1 MLKAQPTLI
10 DWSTVNSRIEQY
22 TSEFDY
28 DTRSQALAHVLLDAL
43 FPLTPEEISEC
54 ITDGPNDRGVDA
66 VLIQELNDGDRIDL
80 FQVKCGE
87 SFEKAAKH
95 FPAVEIDKL
104 LAFISDVLAKKDS
117 LRKTANP
124 ILWGKVQEI
133 WEAFDRGTPSFVV
146 HFASNLQ
153 GLEPTQ
159 RERAEESLRRYRTFS
174 IREHT
179 LSSLAVLLIEAKK
192 PSIDREIQVVDD
204 QCFERVDGNVRGL
217 VATVQASSLVEMIR
231 DPRSPDEVL
240 RSIFD
245 ENVRV
250 YLSSRNR
257 INSRIVRSALSDGRS
272 EFWYLNNGITMTC
285 KSLSY
290 QPGVR
295 APLVSMTGVQIVNG
309 GQTSHALF
317 EASAQDPER
326 LKDVLV
332 LVRIYETKTP
342 EISQRVAESTN
353 SQTPIRSRDL
363 RANDE
368 IQRKLEE
375 SFSSLG
381 YYYERK
387 AKQHRTQ
394 PRTKRIDA
402 LAAAQCYVA
411 YFLEMPSVAGK
422 DRGKI
427 FGDLYEQILNDEITA
442 QAILV
447 STQIF
452 EPIAEQKKQLQK
464 AIRKGSEY
472 DSEMLFL
479 IDGAYHLLFAVGLR
493 CLHQMGDKMD
503 PEKAREYIGEAV
515 MAVQRGVARESSD
528 PAFALKRFFKSSR
541 AKRYID
547 EEVRKVLG

>member
-1 MLKAQPTLI
+1 
-10 DWSTVNSRIEQY
+10 
-22 TSEFDY
+22 
-28 DTRSQALAHVLLDAL
+28 VLLDSL

-66 VLIQELNDGDRIDL
+66 VLIQELNEGDRIDL

-87 SFEKAAKH
+87 SFEKAAKY
-95 FPAVEIDKL
+95 FPAAEIDKL

-117 LRKTANP
+117 LRRTANP

-133 WEAFDRGTPSFVV
+133 WEAFDRGTPSFVI

-153 GLEPTQ
+153 GLEPNQ
-159 RERAEESLRRYRTFS
+159 RERAEESVRQYRTFS

-179 LSSLAVLLIEAKK
+179 LPSLAILLIEAKK
-192 PSIDREIQVVDD
+192 PSIDRVIQIVDD
-204 QCFERVDGNVRGL
+204 QCFERVDGNIRGL
-217 VATVQASSLVEMIR
+217 VATVQASNLVEMIR
-231 DPRSPDEVL
+231 DPDNPNEVL
-240 RSIFD
+240 RSVFD

-250 YLSSRNR
+250 YLTSRNR
-257 INSRIVRSALSDGRS
+257 INSRIVRSALSDGRR
-272 EFWYLNNGITMTC
+272 EFWYLNNGVTLTC

-317 EASAQDPER
+317 EASAQDSER

-342 EISQRVAESTN
+342 DISQRVAESTN

-375 SFSSLG
+375 SFLSLG

-394 PRTKRIDA
+394 PRSRRIDA

-411 YFLEMPSVAGK
+411 YFLDMPSVAGK

-427 FGDLYEQILNDEITA
+427 FGDLYEQIFNDEISA

-447 STQIF
+447 STQVF
-452 EPIAEQKKQLQK
+452 ESIAEQKKQLQK
-464 AIRKGSEY
+464 SIRKGTEY

-479 IDGAYHLLFAVGLR
+479 IDGAYHLLFAVGR
-493 CLHQMGDKMD
+493 CCSHQRDDKMD
-503 PEKAREYIGEAV
+503 LERASECMSNAV
-515 MAVQRGVARESSD
+515 RAVHPSVALPQSIDGVGQA
-528 PAFALKRFFKSSR
+528 AWR
-541 AKRYID
+541 AWR
-547 EEVRKVLG
+547 